1 MQTLEQHIT
10 KSKDLKPVMD
20 DIYMKTAAAD
30 LQPLY
35 DKYSEVAVQIDDDIK
50 EANRRKP
57 KKAKTDKAVKDESP

>member
-1 MQTLEQHIT
+1 MEQHIT

-30 LQPLY
+30 LKPLY

-57 KKAKTDKAVKDESP
+57 KKAKTAKAVKDESP